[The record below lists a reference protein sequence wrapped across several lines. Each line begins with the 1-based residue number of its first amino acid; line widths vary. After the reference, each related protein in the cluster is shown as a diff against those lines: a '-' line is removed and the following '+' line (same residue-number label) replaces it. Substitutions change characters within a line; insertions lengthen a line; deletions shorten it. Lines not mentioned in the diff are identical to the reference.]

1 LVRDGVEA
9 DVTCKGGDIGLR
21 HTKISS
27 RNFSRGNFQGLI
39 GTGEWG
45 DGVTL
50 AGDLARGGGAVAT
63 EAMDGCVDWEE
74 VSANWREEEGV
85 T

>member
-1 LVRDGVEA
+1 
-9 DVTCKGGDIGLR
+9 VTSAYGTRRLAREIFHG
-21 HTKISS
+21 
-27 RNFSRGNFQGLI
+27 GNFQGLI

-63 EAMDGCVDWEE
+63 EAMDECVDWEE